1 MQRKEGSNMFKGTP
15 EIIEERR
22 EEIISAC
29 ERLYQKMNFKDLTLK
44 EIGNEISFSRPT
56 IYNYF
61 RTKEEIYLAMVEREF
76 ERWNADLE
84 DILNNDR
91 TYTKKQLAEVIAG
104 SLEKRGQMLKL
115 ICTNNHEIEAN
126 SDVELMRSF
135 RKGLRK
141 TVQIFEEIIRKS
153 FPEMS
158 HEEIMGI
165 VYVFFP
171 FMVGIAPYTMITD
184 KQKKVMKED
193 EADLFKHTIHELTY
207 NCLIRLLDN

>member
-1 MQRKEGSNMFKGTP
+1 MFKGTP
-15 EIIEERR
+15 EIIAERR

-44 EIGNEISFSRPT
+44 EIGNETSFSRPT

-61 RTKEEIYLAMVEREF
+61 QTKEEIYLAMVEREF

-84 DILNNDR
+84 GISNSGQ
-91 TYTKKQLAEVIAG
+91 TYTKEQLAEAIAC

-115 ICTNNHEIEAN
+115 ICNNNHEIEAN

-135 RKGLRK
+135 RKGLSK

-153 FPEMS
+153 CPEMS

-171 FMVGIAPYTMITD
+171 FMVGISPYTMITD
-184 KQKKVMKED
+184 KQKKVMEED

-207 NCLIRLLDN
+207 NCLTRLLNN